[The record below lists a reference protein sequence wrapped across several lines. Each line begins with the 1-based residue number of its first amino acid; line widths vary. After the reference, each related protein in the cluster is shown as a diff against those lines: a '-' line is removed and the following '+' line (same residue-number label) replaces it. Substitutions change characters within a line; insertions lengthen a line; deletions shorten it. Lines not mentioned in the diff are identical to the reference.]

1 MKSEA
6 LIKAKNI
13 FYSTKSNKRKG
24 IESIFPNTFEINILK
39 DKRDVLLNALKLYDD
54 RSKVIN
60 LFEEEDI
67 EPSDFPYNEQ
77 PEKLQKKES
86 EQESER
92 ESEQES
98 EQDSG

>member
-1 MKSEA
+1 MTE
-6 LIKAKNI
+6 
-13 FYSTKSNKRKG
+13 
-24 IESIFPNTFEINILK
+24 
-39 DKRDVLLNALKLYDD
+39 
-54 RSKVIN
+54 VIN

>member
-13 FYSTKSNKRKG
+13 FCSTKSNKRKG

-60 LFEEEDI
+60 LFGEEDI

>member
-13 FYSTKSNKRKG
+13 FYSTKLNTRKG
-24 IESIFPNTFEINILK
+24 IGSNFPNTFEINILK

-60 LFEEEDI
+60 LFGEEDI
-67 EPSDFPYNEQ
+67 EPSDFPYNAQ
-77 PEKLQKKES
+77 HEKL
-86 EQESER
+86 
-92 ESEQES
+92 
-98 EQDSG
+98 